1 MRRPETG
8 VLPRPPGPE
17 CTPEEAELLPEDFS
31 ALLRQLGS
39 PDGFGAGFAAPLS
52 PDGNGLPG
60 FLEEYQ
66 TRMLVPLELPAITR
80 ARAYAA
86 RGHLRELIALD
97 RELAAQPLWPAFAS
111 ASRRMGRA
119 QLERLR
125 PLRDE
130 RTVQRYLAAVE
141 SGDAAGW
148 HTVVYGITLAVYSR
162 PLRQGLLAYARETLS
177 GLALAAGRPP
187 GFPEPARREI
197 LQALF
202 LRLPAALE
210 QTLALCAEDG
220 GLKRRRQKKPDS
232 PARSRPA
239 ASNKIIRTFSS
250 SRRRARPA
258 WSRRHP

>member
-1 MRRPETG
+1 MRPAETG
-8 VLPRPPGPE
+8 ALLRSPGPE
-17 CTPEEAELLPEDFS
+17 NALEEAELLPEDFS

-39 PDGFGAGFAAPLS
+39 PDGFGEGFAAQLS
-52 PDGNGLPG
+52 PVGSRAGNGLQG
-60 FLEEYQ
+60 FLEDYQ

-86 RGHLRELIALD
+86 RGHLRDLIALD
-97 RELAAQPLWPAFAS
+97 QELASQPLWPAFAS

-119 QLERLR
+119 RLERLR

-141 SGDAAGW
+141 AGGAAGW

-162 PLRQGLLAYARETLS
+162 PLRQGLLTYARETLA
-177 GLALAAGRPP
+177 GLALAAARPT

-220 GLKRRRQKKPDS
+220 WLE
-232 PARSRPA
+232 A
-239 ASNKIIRTFSS
+239 AGTNKDGQP
-250 SRRRARPA
+250 RAKL
-258 WSRRHP
+258 SGCVK